1 MGIRILVFGSQYKMY
16 QGEYR
21 EVTKIFSYGLTEQVQ
36 TWLVQ
41 LLITLDGLSKPSI
54 LKPHYL
60 LNCIQLLCMWNIAAS
75 FQDASSVSVYAL
87 TKYSSY
93 ESGWWPCESLFD
105 QQNVMKVSCL
115 SLQDNYK
122 SLEFF
127 SLGHLECT
135 LLGHSHLQPR
145 CSQVKN

>member
-1 MGIRILVFGSQYKMY
+1 
-16 QGEYR
+16 
-21 EVTKIFSYGLTEQVQ
+21 
-36 TWLVQ
+36 
-41 LLITLDGLSKPSI
+41 
-54 LKPHYL
+54 
-60 LNCIQLLCMWNIAAS
+60 MWNIAAS
-75 FQDASSVSVYAL
+75 FQDASSVAVYAL

-145 CSQVKN
+145 CSQVKNWSPLEDACVVIVVNNLAKLLADGQG

>member
-1 MGIRILVFGSQYKMY
+1 MGIRILVHGSQYKIY

-21 EVTKIFSYGLTEQVQ
+21 EVTKVFSYGLTEQVQ

-60 LNCIQLLCMWNIAAS
+60 LNCIQLLCMWNLAE
-75 FQDASSVSVYAL
+75 DASSVAVYAL
-87 TKYSSY
+87 AKYSSF

-105 QQNVMKVSCL
+105 QQNVMKVSCI
-115 SLQDNYK
+115 SLHGNYK

-127 SLGHLECT
+127 SLSHLECT
-135 LLGHSHLQPR
+135 FLGHSHLQPR
-145 CSQVKN
+145 YSQVKN